1 MEAIQSDIPSNLMV
15 SDNFILICYY
25 FDMLKMKIQRN
36 PMSPTILVL
45 ERVQNRGKVQSLER
59 VQNLVKV
66 RSLERAANLV
76 KAKSLKRVTNPVKVR
91 TSLNRMK
98 AERQRS
104 QKETKYHRNKVV
116 GTSTIINHM

>member
-1 MEAIQSDIPSNLMV
+1 MV
-15 SDNFILICYY
+15 SDNFILICYN

-36 PMSPTILVL
+36 PTSPTIPTILVL

-59 VQNLVKV
+59 VANLVKV

-98 AERQRS
+98 AEKQRS

-116 GTSTIINHM
+116 GTSTITNHM

>member
-1 MEAIQSDIPSNLMV
+1 MV
-15 SDNFILICYY
+15 SDNFILICYN

-36 PMSPTILVL
+36 PTSPTILVL

-59 VQNLVKV
+59 VANLVKV

-76 KAKSLKRVTNPVKVR
+76 KVR

-98 AERQRS
+98 AEKQRS

-116 GTSTIINHM
+116 GTSTITNHM